1 MLSPVLC
8 AFSAGVALLAVGF
21 VLGTCTLPRV
31 MGKCWWTLSF
41 PAVPVQDLCSF
52 WRSRRWLWRGGQLS
66 NSEDPEKPNKSFYDP
81 SKCLRVVEFIMVAIL
96 VGEGPSQ
103 AQVLLL
109 LGVSSLLMGLETA
122 CGVMTKLIERNTTIP
137 TKKGS
142 VVYDAR

>member
-8 AFSAGVALLAVGF
+8 AFSTGVALLAVGF
-21 VLGTCTLPRV
+21 VLGTCTL
-31 MGKCWWTLSF
+31 
-41 PAVPVQDLCSF
+41 
-52 WRSRRWLWRGGQLS
+52 RGSWGSELG
-66 NSEDPEKPNKSFYDP
+66 NSEDPKKPNKSFYDP
-81 SKCLRVVEFIMVAIL
+81 RKCLRVVEFIMVAIL

-109 LGVSSLLMGLETA
+109 LDVSSLLMGLETA